1 MVSHNSQNA
10 IHLHSFKGGII
21 LKHHKNVSL
30 QNGLHRLPIPEK
42 LVVSLRLNNG
52 TVAMPVVAIGDYVL
66 KGQLIAQPHDK
77 GGSFIHAPASGT
89 VTDIKKTTT
98 ASPNADIS
106 KTIEICT
113 DKKNQWIER
122 HHTNIIEFIEHAKTS
137 EIVDAIYEG
146 GLIGLGGAGFPTHL
160 KYHNSNNNDQQ
171 PTHIHTLIINGA
183 ECEPYITCDEQLMI
197 EYAEDLINGGLLMM
211 KASGADHVLFAI
223 EDQVGG
229 IKSHLQSIIK
239 QRKLAQIDVIKVP
252 TIYPAGGE
260 KQLIKVLTG
269 LEVPSGG
276 LPLDLGIIVQNVAT
290 IKALNDYITEGKP
303 LVERI
308 VTVAGDAVNKPQ
320 NLIVPIGTP
329 IGDVLRHAGCD
340 FNSIDRIVIGGPMM
354 GYAMPDAEIGIDKT
368 SNCLLALTQENT
380 KQHGP
385 TLPCIRCGECVNVC
399 PAELLPQQLH
409 WYIKGGNLEKAREH
423 HVFDCIECGACAW
436 VCPSQIKLVDY
447 YRYAKSELKYLDFK
461 RQKADAAQSRHEKRE
476 QRLLKLKQQR
486 AEKRQKT
493 LKRTADP
500 DKMKKDLQAIMA
512 RAQAAKASKN
522 TNENSID
529 NKQGKHE

>member
-1 MVSHNSQNA
+1 MVNDTSQDS
-10 IHLHSFKGGII
+10 LRLYSFKGGLK
-21 LKHHKNVSL
+21 LKHHKNISL
-30 QNGLHRLPIPEK
+30 ENGLHRLPIPKK
-42 LVVSLRLNNG
+42 LTISLRLNNG
-52 TVAMPVVAIGDYVL
+52 MVAEPIVTIGDHVL
-66 KGQLIAQPHDK
+66 KGQLIAKPHDN
-77 GGSFIHAPASGT
+77 GGSFIHASGSGT
-89 VTDIKKTTT
+89 VTAIKKHKT
-98 ASPNADIS
+98 ASPNADVSMI
-106 KTIEICT
+106 IEIST
-113 DKKNQWIER
+113 DANDQWVEKHSSDI
-122 HHTNIIEFIEHAKTS
+122 TQFIEHS
-137 EIVDAIYEG
+137 SPSDIVNAIYEG

-160 KYHNSNNNDQQ
+160 KYHQQ
-171 PTHIHTLIINGA
+171 HQHPPSSIHTLIINGA

-197 EYAEDLINGGLLMM
+197 EYADDLINGTLLMM
-211 KASGADHVLFAI
+211 KASGADQVLFAI

-229 IKSHLQSIIK
+229 IKSRLQHIIK
-239 QRKLAQIDVIKVP
+239 NQQITNIKVIKVP

-269 LEVPSGG
+269 QEVPSGG

-290 IKALNDYITEGKP
+290 IKALNDYIAEGKP

-308 VTVAGDAVNKPQ
+308 VTVAGDAIDTPQ
-320 NLIVPIGTP
+320 NLIVPIGTS
-329 IGDVLRHAGCD
+329 IEELLNFVGCD
-340 FNSIDRIVIGGPMM
+340 FENIHRIIIGGPMM
-354 GYAMPDAEIGIDKT
+354 GYTMPDIDIGIDKT
-368 SNCLLALTQENT
+368 SNCILALTQQNT

-461 RQKADAAQSRHEKRE
+461 RQKADAAQIRHEQRE

-486 AEKRQKT
+486 VEKRKNT

-512 RAQAAKASKN
+512 RAQAAKA
-522 TNENSID
+522 
-529 NKQGKHE
+529 NKKSSNKPDDD